1 MVRDKTVLRL
11 LGGTIVAALAVVA
24 TTADQNARLAIGLLV
39 GLPSLVLTIIG
50 RVQLGKSF
58 SVMPE
63 ARALVTTGLYSR
75 LQHPMYVFLALFLAA
90 LIVVLGWS
98 ILIILWGALVIAQVI
113 QARREE
119 KVLAASCG
127 ADYEAYQRR
136 TWF

>member
-75 LQHPMYVFLALFLAA
+75 LQHPMYVFLDLFLAA

-119 KVLAASCG
+119 KVLAASFG